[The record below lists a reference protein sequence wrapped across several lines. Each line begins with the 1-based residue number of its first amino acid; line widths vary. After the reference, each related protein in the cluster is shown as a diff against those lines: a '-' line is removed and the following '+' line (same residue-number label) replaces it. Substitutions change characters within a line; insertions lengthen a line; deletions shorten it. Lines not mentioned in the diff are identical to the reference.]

1 VGPVSW
7 RRRHSTV
14 VGGLAGVTGNGA
26 ALAVA
31 VDGDGHVDLRCGP
44 APEGGAVLGVERGGD
59 RFRYGPREHSDV
71 EICSGGERSP
81 GWPAGGRGGRSRRR
95 GRTRRAALSPGAAPP
110 SPRRPLARPPAS
122 RRAGRRGTR
131 VARSGASPEPGRRR
145 RARLPAGPQGR
156 RGRAQR
162 RCLTMSEAQSSDRG
176 PGVDERAEHRSQP
189 ERLVVGVGVDG
200 EHRAGPGERS
210 NGADGRP
217 VTVSRGHRT
226 RRGRGCP
233 GPPRDAVLDV
243 ELAGDGVLVVGD
255 WGRSA
260 RRDGSPFVAHVGGGR
275 DCSRGQRPGRRATQ
289 AQPRTTGPAV
299 GREVGNDRQRAPHVV
314 GHVVGEKP
322 RPGSVDISP
331 QRVRAH
337 SCICP

>member
-1 VGPVSW
+1 MSRSAAAASAVRGGLL
-7 RRRHSTV
+7 V
-14 VGGLAGVTGNGA
+14 VGVAGHAAVVEHDEQLCPLA
-26 ALAVA
+26 L
-31 VDGDGHVDLRCGP
+31 
-44 APEGGAVLGVERGGD
+44 
-59 RFRYGPREHSDV
+59 
-71 EICSGGERSP
+71 
-81 GWPAGGRGGRSRRR
+81 
-95 GRTRRAALSPGAAPP
+95 
-110 SPRRPLARPPAS
+110 RRPHHVGRWRGHPRLGEPAV
-122 RRAGRRGTR
+122 GGTR
-131 VARSGASPEPGRRR
+131 VARNGASREPGRRW

-176 PGVDERAEHRSQP
+176 PGVDKRAEHRSQP